1 MSAQKQTLKM
11 GFEMVTMLEIKD
23 LHVSIESK
31 QILKGVNLKV
41 SQGEIHAVM
50 GPNGSGKSTLA
61 NTLMGHPKYK
71 VDSGDILVNGESIL
85 GLTPD
90 KRAKKGLFLAFQYP
104 LEISGVP
111 LAQFLRS
118 AYRSVKG
125 DGQKVE
131 AKGVGG
137 EMISALAFRKK
148 LEEKLKQ
155 VDLDPSFEK
164 RYLNEGFSGGEK
176 KRAEILQMA
185 ILQPAIA
192 IMDETDSGLDIDA
205 VRKVAEV
212 ISDMAGPEMGVL
224 LITHYQR
231 ILDYIKPQFV
241 HVMVEGRIFQSGGPE
256 LAKMLEQKGYEW
268 IEKQAAPTAV

>member
-1 MSAQKQTLKM
+1 MPT
-11 GFEMVTMLEIKD
+11 TLEIKD
-23 LHVSIESK
+23 LHASIEGK
-31 QILKGVNLKV
+31 QILKGVTLTV
-41 SQGEIHAVM
+41 VQGEIHAIM

-71 VDSGDILVNGESIL
+71 VDSGDILVNGESIV
-85 GLTPD
+85 GMSPD
-90 KRAKKGLFLAFQYP
+90 QRAKRGLFLAFQYP

-118 AYRSVKG
+118 AYRSVRGETKS
-125 DGQKVE
+125 D

-137 EMISALAFRKK
+137 EMITALAFKKK
-148 LEEKLKQ
+148 LEEKLKE
-155 VDLDPSFEK
+155 VDMDPAFSK

-176 KRAEILQMA
+176 KRAEVLQMA

-212 ISDMAGPEMGVL
+212 VARMAGPQMGVL

-231 ILDYIKPQFV
+231 ILEYIRPQFV
-241 HVMVEGRIFQSGGPE
+241 HVMANGRIFRSGGPD
-256 LAKMLEQKGYEW
+256 LAKVLEEKGYAW
-268 IEKQAAPTAV
+268 IEQEAAVAV

>member
-1 MSAQKQTLKM
+1 MT
-11 GFEMVTMLEIKD
+11 TTLEIKD

-71 VDSGDILVNGESIL
+71 VDGGDILINGESIV

-90 KRAKKGLFLAFQYP
+90 KRARKGLFLAFQYP

-118 AYRSVKG
+118 AYRSVKE
-125 DGQKVE
+125 DGKKTEV
-131 AKGVGG
+131 KGVGG

-148 LEEKLKQ
+148 LEEKLKE

-205 VRKVAEV
+205 VRRVAEV
-212 ISDMAGPEMGVL
+212 IAKMAGPEMGVL

-241 HVMVEGRIFQSGGPE
+241 HVMVNGRIFQSGGPE
-256 LAKMLEQKGYEW
+256 LAKMLEVKGYEW
-268 IEKQAAPTAV
+268 IERQAAPAAV

>member
-1 MSAQKQTLKM
+1 
-11 GFEMVTMLEIKD
+11 MVTTLEVKD
-23 LHVSIESK
+23 LHVSIENK
-31 QILKGVNLKV
+31 QILKGVNLTV
-41 SQGEIHAVM
+41 AQGEIHAVM

-71 VDSGDILVNGESIL
+71 VDSGDILVNGESIV

-90 KRAKKGLFLAFQYP
+90 VRAKKGLFLAFQYP

-118 AYRSVKG
+118 AYRSIKG
-125 DGQKVE
+125 ETKGE
-131 AKGVGG
+131 TKGVGG
-137 EMISALAFRKK
+137 EMISALAFKKK
-148 LEEKLKQ
+148 LEEKLKE
-155 VDLDPSFEK
+155 VDMDPAFTK

-212 ISDMAGPEMGVL
+212 VSRMAGPQMGVL

-231 ILDYIKPQFV
+231 ILEYIKPQFV
-241 HVMVEGRIFQSGGPE
+241 HVMVDGRIFRSGGPE
-256 LAKMLEQKGYEW
+256 LSKLLEEKGYSW
-268 IEKQAAPTAV
+268 IEQEAAVAV

>member
-1 MSAQKQTLKM
+1 MPT
-11 GFEMVTMLEIKD
+11 TLEIRD

-71 VDSGDILVNGESIL
+71 VDRGDILVNGESIV

-90 KRAKKGLFLAFQYP
+90 VRAKKGLFLAFQYP

-118 AYRSVKG
+118 AYRAMKG
-125 DGQKVE
+125 E
-131 AKGVGG
+131 AEKKSDTKGVGG
-137 EMISALAFRKK
+137 EMISALAFKKK
-148 LEEKLKQ
+148 LEEKLKE
-155 VDLDPSFEK
+155 VDMDPAFAK

-212 ISDMAGPEMGVL
+212 VARMAGPEMGVL

-231 ILDYIKPQFV
+231 ILEYIKPQFV
-241 HVMVEGRIFQSGGPE
+241 HVMVDGRIFQSGGPE
-256 LAKMLEQKGYEW
+256 LARLLEERGYAWVE
-268 IEKQAAPTAV
+268 QAAAATAT

>member
-1 MSAQKQTLKM
+1 MPST
-11 GFEMVTMLEIKD
+11 LEIKD
-23 LHVSIESK
+23 LHVSIEGK
-31 QILKGVNLKV
+31 RILKGVNLKV
-41 SQGEIHAVM
+41 SQGEIHAIM

-71 VDSGDILVNGESIL
+71 VDSGDILMDGESIVAA
-85 GLTPD
+85 TPD
-90 KRAKKGLFLAFQYP
+90 VRAKKGLFLAFQYP

-125 DGQKVE
+125 ETKSE
-131 AKGVGG
+131 TKGVGG
-137 EMISALAFRKK
+137 EMITALAFKKK

-155 VDLDPSFEK
+155 VDMDPAFAK

-185 ILQPAIA
+185 ILQPKIA
-192 IMDETDSGLDIDA
+192 VMDETDSGLDIDA

-212 ISDMAGPEMGVL
+212 LSQMAGPDMGVL

-231 ILDYIKPQFV
+231 ILEYIKPQFV
-241 HVMVEGRIFQSGGPE
+241 HVMVSGRIFRSGGPE
-256 LAKMLEQKGYEW
+256 LAKLLEEKGYSW
-268 IEKQAAPTAV
+268 IEQEAAVTI

>member
-1 MSAQKQTLKM
+1 MMPT
-11 GFEMVTMLEIKD
+11 TLEIKD
-23 LHVSIESK
+23 LHVSIEGK

-41 SQGEIHAVM
+41 TQGEIHAVM

-71 VDSGDILVNGESIL
+71 VDSGDILVNGESIVAMA
-85 GLTPD
+85 PD
-90 KRAKKGLFLAFQYP
+90 ARAKKGLFLAFQYP

-118 AYRSVKG
+118 AYRAMKG
-125 DGQKVE
+125 DAQK
-131 AKGVGG
+131 APDTKGVGG
-137 EMISALAFRKK
+137 EMISALAFKKK
-148 LEEKLKQ
+148 LEEKLKE
-155 VDLDPSFEK
+155 VDMDPAFAK

-176 KRAEILQMA
+176 KRAEVLQMA

-212 ISDMAGPEMGVL
+212 VAHMAGPEMGVL

-241 HVMVEGRIFQSGGPE
+241 HVMVNGRIFRSGGPE
-256 LAKMLEQKGYEW
+256 LAKVLEERGYSWVEQ
-268 IEKQAAPTAV
+268 EAAATAS

>member
-1 MSAQKQTLKM
+1 MPT
-11 GFEMVTMLEIKD
+11 TLEIKD
-23 LHVSIESK
+23 LHVSIEGK
-31 QILKGVNLKV
+31 QILKGVDLKV
-41 SQGEIHAVM
+41 AQGEIHAIM

-71 VDSGDILVNGESIL
+71 VDSGDILVNGESIV
-85 GLTPD
+85 GMTPD
-90 KRAKKGLFLAFQYP
+90 LRARRGLFLAFQYP

-118 AYRSVKG
+118 AYRSLKGETKG
-125 DGQKVE
+125 DI
-131 AKGVGG
+131 KGVGG
-137 EMISALAFRKK
+137 EMISALAFKKK
-148 LEEKLKQ
+148 LEEKLKE
-155 VDLDPSFEK
+155 VDMDPAFTK

-176 KRAEILQMA
+176 KRAEVLQMA

-212 ISDMAGPEMGVL
+212 VARMAGPQMGVL

-231 ILDYIKPQFV
+231 ILEYIRPEYV
-241 HVMVEGRIFQSGGPE
+241 HVMVNGRIFRSGGPE
-256 LAKMLEQKGYEW
+256 LAKLLEEKGYSW
-268 IEKQAAPTAV
+268 IEQEAAATV

>member
-1 MSAQKQTLKM
+1 MPT
-11 GFEMVTMLEIKD
+11 TLEIKD
-23 LHVSIESK
+23 LRVSIEGK

-41 SQGEIHAVM
+41 TQGEIHAVM

-71 VDSGDILVNGESIL
+71 VDSGDILIDGESIV
-85 GLTPD
+85 GATPD
-90 KRAKKGLFLAFQYP
+90 VRARKGLFLAFQYP

-125 DGQKVE
+125 ETKSD

-137 EMISALAFRKK
+137 EMISALAFKKK
-148 LEEKLKQ
+148 LEEKLKE
-155 VDLDPSFEK
+155 VDMDSAFAK

-185 ILQPAIA
+185 VLQPKIS

-212 ISDMAGPEMGVL
+212 VSSMAGPNMGVL

-231 ILDYIKPQFV
+231 ILEYIRPQFV
-241 HVMVEGRIFQSGGPE
+241 HVMVSGRIFRSGGAE
-256 LAKMLEQKGYEW
+256 LAKLLEEKGYTW
-268 IEKQAAPTAV
+268 IEQEAAATVA

>member
-1 MSAQKQTLKM
+1 MPT
-11 GFEMVTMLEIKD
+11 TLEIKD
-23 LHVSIESK
+23 LHASIEGK

-41 SQGEIHAVM
+41 VQGEIHAIM

-71 VDSGDILVNGESIL
+71 VDSGDILVNGESIV
-85 GLTPD
+85 GMSPD
-90 KRAKKGLFLAFQYP
+90 LRAKRGLFLAFQYP

-118 AYRSVKG
+118 AYRSVRGETKS
-125 DGQKVE
+125 D

-137 EMISALAFRKK
+137 EMISALAFKKK
-148 LEEKLKQ
+148 LEEKLKE
-155 VDLDPSFEK
+155 VDMDPAFSK

-176 KRAEILQMA
+176 KRAEVLQMA
-185 ILQPAIA
+185 ILQPKIA

-212 ISDMAGPEMGVL
+212 VARMAGPEMGVL

-231 ILDYIKPQFV
+231 ILEYIKPQFV
-241 HVMVEGRIFQSGGPE
+241 HVMAAGRIFRSGGSD
-256 LAKMLEQKGYEW
+256 LAKLLEEKGYSW
-268 IEKQAAPTAV
+268 IEQEAAATV

>member
-1 MSAQKQTLKM
+1 MST
-11 GFEMVTMLEIKD
+11 TLEIKD
-23 LHVSIESK
+23 LHVSIEGK
-31 QILKGVNLKV
+31 EILKGVNLKV
-41 SQGEIHAVM
+41 VQGEIHAVM

-71 VDSGDILVNGESIL
+71 VDSGDILLNGESIV
-85 GLTPD
+85 GMSPD
-90 KRAKKGLFLAFQYP
+90 QRAKRGLFLAFQYP

-118 AYRSVKG
+118 AYRSIRGEPKG
-125 DGQKVE
+125 E

-137 EMISALAFRKK
+137 EMISALAFKKK
-148 LEEKLKQ
+148 LEEKLKE
-155 VDLDPSFEK
+155 VDMDPAFSK

-176 KRAEILQMA
+176 KRAEVLQMA

-212 ISDMAGPEMGVL
+212 VARMAGPEMGVL

-231 ILDYIKPQFV
+231 ILEYIKPQFV
-241 HVMVEGRIFQSGGPE
+241 HVMVNGRIFRSGGPD
-256 LAKMLEQKGYEW
+256 LSKLLEEKGYSW
-268 IEKQAAPTAV
+268 IEQEAAAV

>member
-1 MSAQKQTLKM
+1 MPST
-11 GFEMVTMLEIKD
+11 LEIKD
-23 LHVSIESK
+23 LHVSIEGK

-41 SQGEIHAVM
+41 SQGEIHAIM

-71 VDSGDILVNGESIL
+71 VDSGDILIDGESIV
-85 GLTPD
+85 GATPD
-90 KRAKKGLFLAFQYP
+90 VRARKGLFLAFQYP

-125 DGQKVE
+125 EAKGD

-137 EMISALAFRKK
+137 EMISALAFKKK
-148 LEEKLKQ
+148 LEEKLKE
-155 VDLDPSFEK
+155 VDMDPAFAK

-185 ILQPAIA
+185 ILQPKIS

-212 ISDMAGPEMGVL
+212 LSKMAGPDMGVL

-231 ILDYIKPQFV
+231 ILEYIKPDFV
-241 HVMVEGRIFQSGGPE
+241 HVMVSGRIFRSGGPE
-256 LAKMLEQKGYEW
+256 LAKLLEEKGYSW
-268 IEKQAAPTAV
+268 IEQEAAAVV

>member
-1 MSAQKQTLKM
+1 MPT
-11 GFEMVTMLEIKD
+11 TLEIKD
-23 LHVSIESK
+23 LHVSIEGK

-41 SQGEIHAVM
+41 TQGEIHAVM

-71 VDSGDILVNGESIL
+71 VDSGDILVNGESIVA
-85 GLTPD
+85 LTPD
-90 KRAKKGLFLAFQYP
+90 ARAKKGLFLAFQYP

-118 AYRSVKG
+118 AYRAVRG
-125 DGQKVE
+125 ETQKTD

-137 EMISALAFRKK
+137 EMISALAFKKK
-148 LEEKLKQ
+148 LEEKLKE
-155 VDLDPSFEK
+155 VDMDPAFAK

-205 VRKVAEV
+205 IRKVAEV
-212 ISDMAGPEMGVL
+212 ISHMAGPEMGVL

-241 HVMVEGRIFQSGGPE
+241 HVMVNGRIFRSGGPE
-256 LAKMLEQKGYEW
+256 LAKILEERGYSWVEQ
-268 IEKQAAPTAV
+268 EAAATAS

>member
-1 MSAQKQTLKM
+1 MPT
-11 GFEMVTMLEIKD
+11 ELEIKD

-41 SQGEIHAVM
+41 KQGEIHAIM

-71 VDSGDILVNGESIL
+71 VDSGDILVNGESIV
-85 GLTPD
+85 GLPPD
-90 KRAKKGLFLAFQYP
+90 VRAKKGLFLAFQYP

-125 DGQKVE
+125 E
-131 AKGVGG
+131 AQQDTKGVGA
-137 EMISALAFRKK
+137 EMISALAFKKK
-148 LEEKLKQ
+148 LEEKLKE
-155 VDLDPSFEK
+155 VDLDPSFAK

-176 KRAEILQMA
+176 KRAEILQLA
-185 ILQPAIA
+185 VLQPAIA

-212 ISDMAGPEMGVL
+212 ISNMAGPEMGVL

-231 ILDYIKPQFV
+231 ILQYVRPQFV
-241 HVMVEGRIFQSGGPE
+241 HIMVDGRIFQSGGPE
-256 LAKMLEQKGYEW
+256 LAQKLEEKGYEW
-268 IEKQAAPTAV
+268 IEQEPAPTAA

>member
-1 MSAQKQTLKM
+1 MPT
-11 GFEMVTMLEIKD
+11 TLEIKD

-41 SQGEIHAVM
+41 TQGEIHAVM

-71 VDSGDILVNGESIL
+71 VDSGDILVNGESIVA
-85 GLTPD
+85 LTPD
-90 KRAKKGLFLAFQYP
+90 VRAKKGLFLAFQYP

-118 AYRSVKG
+118 AYRSVHSE
-125 DGQKVE
+125 GQQKPDQ
-131 AKGVGG
+131 KGVGG
-137 EMISALAFRKK
+137 EMISALAFKNK
-148 LEEKLKQ
+148 LEEKLKEIEM
-155 VDLDPSFEK
+155 DPAFSK

-176 KRAEILQMA
+176 KRAEVLQMA
-185 ILQPAIA
+185 ILEPAIS

-212 ISDMAGPEMGVL
+212 VAKMAGPKMGVL
-224 LITHYQR
+224 IITHYQR
-231 ILDYIKPQFV
+231 ILQYIKPQFV
-241 HVMVEGRIFQSGGPE
+241 HIMVDGKIFQSGGPE
-256 LAKMLEQKGYEW
+256 LAQVLEEKGYEW
-268 IEKQAAPTAV
+268 IERKAAPVAN

>member
-1 MSAQKQTLKM
+1 MHNTILDAIALAT
-11 GFEMVTMLEIKD
+11 TLEIKD
-23 LHVSIESK
+23 LHVSIEEK

-41 SQGEIHAVM
+41 SQGEVHAVM

-71 VDSGDILVNGESIL
+71 VDSGDILVNGESIV
-85 GLTPD
+85 GLSPD
-90 KRAKKGLFLAFQYP
+90 LRAKKGLFLAFQYP

-111 LAQFLRS
+111 LAQFLRT

-125 DGQKVE
+125 DAQQQRTE
-131 AKGVGG
+131 TKGVGG
-137 EMISALAFRKK
+137 EMISALAFKNK

-155 VDLDPSFEK
+155 VDLDPSFAK

-205 VRKVAEV
+205 IRKVAEV
-212 ISDMAGPEMGVL
+212 VSQMAGPEMGVL

-231 ILDYIKPQFV
+231 ILEYLKPQFV
-241 HVMVEGRIFQSGGPE
+241 HVMANGRIFQSGGPE
-256 LAKMLEQKGYEW
+256 LAKMLEERGYEW
-268 IEKQAAPTAV
+268 IEQVAAPA

>member
-1 MSAQKQTLKM
+1 MPT
-11 GFEMVTMLEIKD
+11 TLEIKN

-41 SQGEIHAVM
+41 TQGEIHAIM

-71 VDSGDILVNGESIL
+71 VDSGDILVSGESII

-90 KRAKKGLFLAFQYP
+90 FRAKKGLFLAFQYP
-104 LEISGVP
+104 LEVSGVP

-125 DGQKVE
+125 ETLKGD

-137 EMISALAFRKK
+137 EMISALAFKKK
-148 LEEKLKQ
+148 LEEKLKE
-155 VDLDPSFEK
+155 VEMDPSFTK

-212 ISDMAGPEMGVL
+212 VSKMAGPQMGVL

-231 ILDYIKPQFV
+231 ILQYVKPQFV
-241 HVMVEGRIFQSGGPE
+241 HIMVDGRIFRSGGPE
-256 LAKMLEQKGYEW
+256 LAEMLEQKGYEW
-268 IEKQAAPTAV
+268 IEREATPTVA

>member
-1 MSAQKQTLKM
+1 
-11 GFEMVTMLEIKD
+11 MVTTLEIKD

-31 QILKGVNLKV
+31 QILKGVNLRV
-41 SQGEIHAVM
+41 AQGEIHAIM

-125 DGQKVE
+125 ETQKTE
-131 AKGVGG
+131 TKGVGG

-148 LEEKLKQ
+148 LEEKLKE
-155 VDLDPSFEK
+155 VDLDSSFTK

-212 ISDMAGPEMGVL
+212 IARMAGPEMGVL

-241 HVMVEGRIFQSGGPE
+241 HVMADGRIFQSGGPE
-256 LAKMLEQKGYEW
+256 LAKMLEVKGYEW
-268 IEKQAAPTAV
+268 IEHQASPTAV

>member
-1 MSAQKQTLKM
+1 MPT
-11 GFEMVTMLEIKD
+11 TLEIKD
-23 LHVSIESK
+23 LHASIEGK
-31 QILKGVNLKV
+31 QILKGVSLKV
-41 SQGEIHAVM
+41 VQGEIHAIM

-71 VDSGDILVNGESIL
+71 VDSGDILVNGESIV
-85 GLTPD
+85 GMPPD
-90 KRAKKGLFLAFQYP
+90 QRAKRGLFLAFQYP

-118 AYRSVKG
+118 AYRSVRGETKS
-125 DGQKVE
+125 DT
-131 AKGVGG
+131 KGVGG
-137 EMISALAFRKK
+137 EMITALAFKKK
-148 LEEKLKQ
+148 LEEKLKE
-155 VDLDPSFEK
+155 VDMDPAFSK

-176 KRAEILQMA
+176 KRAEVLQMA

-212 ISDMAGPEMGVL
+212 VARMAGPEMGVL

-231 ILDYIKPQFV
+231 ILEYIKPQFV
-241 HVMVEGRIFQSGGPE
+241 HVMANGRIFRSGGPD
-256 LAKMLEQKGYEW
+256 LAKVLEEKGYSW
-268 IEKQAAPTAV
+268 IEQEAAATV

>member
-1 MSAQKQTLKM
+1 MPST
-11 GFEMVTMLEIKD
+11 LEIKD
-23 LHVSIESK
+23 LHVSIEGK

-41 SQGEIHAVM
+41 SQGEIHAIM

-71 VDSGDILVNGESIL
+71 VDSGDILIDGESIV
-85 GLTPD
+85 GATPD
-90 KRAKKGLFLAFQYP
+90 VRAKKGLFLAFQYP

-125 DGQKVE
+125 ETKSDT
-131 AKGVGG
+131 KGVGG
-137 EMISALAFRKK
+137 EMITALAFKKK
-148 LEEKLKQ
+148 LEEKLKE
-155 VDLDPSFEK
+155 VDMDPAFAK

-185 ILQPAIA
+185 ILQPKIA
-192 IMDETDSGLDIDA
+192 VMDETDSGLDIDA

-212 ISDMAGPEMGVL
+212 LSQMAGPEMGVL

-231 ILDYIKPQFV
+231 ILEYIKPQFV
-241 HVMVEGRIFQSGGPE
+241 HVMVSGRIFRSGGPE
-256 LAKMLEQKGYEW
+256 LAKLLEEKGYSW
-268 IEKQAAPTAV
+268 IEQEAAVTV

>member
-1 MSAQKQTLKM
+1 MPT
-11 GFEMVTMLEIKD
+11 TLEIKD
-23 LHVSIESK
+23 LHVSIAGK

-41 SQGEIHAVM
+41 TQGEVHAVM

-85 GLTPD
+85 SLTPD
-90 KRAKKGLFLAFQYP
+90 ARAKKGLFLAFQYP

-118 AYRSVKG
+118 AYRAMKG
-125 DGQKVE
+125 DAQKTPD

-137 EMISALAFRKK
+137 EMISALAFKKK
-148 LEEKLKQ
+148 LEEKLKE
-155 VDLDPSFEK
+155 VDMDPSFAK

-176 KRAEILQMA
+176 KRAEVLQMA

-212 ISDMAGPEMGVL
+212 VARMAGPEMGVL

-241 HVMVEGRIFQSGGPE
+241 HVMVNGRIFRSGGPE
-256 LAKMLEQKGYEW
+256 LAKMLEERGYSWVEQ
-268 IEKQAAPTAV
+268 EAAATAS

>member
-1 MSAQKQTLKM
+1 MPT
-11 GFEMVTMLEIKD
+11 TLEIKE
-23 LHVSIESK
+23 LHVSIEGK

-71 VDSGDILVNGESIL
+71 VDSGDILIDGESIV
-85 GLTPD
+85 GATPD
-90 KRAKKGLFLAFQYP
+90 VRAKKGLFLAFQYP

-118 AYRSVKG
+118 AYRSVRGEEKPQG
-125 DGQKVE
+125 
-131 AKGVGG
+131 KGVGG
-137 EMISALAFRKK
+137 EMITALAFKKK
-148 LEEKLKQ
+148 LEEKLKE
-155 VDLDPSFEK
+155 VDMNPAFAK

-185 ILQPAIA
+185 ILQPKIA

-212 ISDMAGPEMGVL
+212 LSSMAGPEMGVL

-231 ILDYIKPQFV
+231 ILEYIKPQFV
-241 HVMVEGRIFQSGGPE
+241 HVMVSGRIFRSGGPE
-256 LAKMLEQKGYEW
+256 LARLLEEKGYTW
-268 IEKQAAPTAV
+268 IEQEAAATV

>member
-1 MSAQKQTLKM
+1 MPT
-11 GFEMVTMLEIKD
+11 ELEIKD

-41 SQGEIHAVM
+41 KQGEIHAIM

-71 VDSGDILVNGESIL
+71 VDSGDILVNGESIV
-85 GLTPD
+85 GLPPD
-90 KRAKKGLFLAFQYP
+90 VRAKRGLFLAFQYP

-125 DGQKVE
+125 EAQQQD
-131 AKGVGG
+131 AKGVGA
-137 EMISALAFRKK
+137 EMISALAFKKK
-148 LEEKLKQ
+148 LEEKLKE
-155 VDLDPSFEK
+155 VDLDPAFAK

-176 KRAEILQMA
+176 KRAEILQLA
-185 ILQPAIA
+185 VLQPAIA

-212 ISDMAGPEMGVL
+212 ISNMAGPEMGVL

-231 ILDYIKPQFV
+231 ILQYVRPQFV
-241 HVMVEGRIFQSGGPE
+241 HIMVDGRIFQSGGPE
-256 LAKMLEQKGYEW
+256 LAQKLEEKGYEW
-268 IEKQAAPTAV
+268 IEREPAPAAA